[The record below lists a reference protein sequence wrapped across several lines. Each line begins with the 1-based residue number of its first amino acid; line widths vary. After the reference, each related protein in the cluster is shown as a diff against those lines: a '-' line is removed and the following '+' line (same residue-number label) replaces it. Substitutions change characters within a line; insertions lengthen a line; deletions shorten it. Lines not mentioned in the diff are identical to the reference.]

1 MVRRRNRAMIEFRPV
16 RLEDRATIERFTMS
30 SDITNCDLS
39 FANMFCWQEVYH
51 SAWAIVDGFLVIR
64 FHIDGGDRLGYMQP
78 VGEGDCARII
88 PALREDAHA
97 HGQRLRIIGLTD
109 RGREM
114 IRQMHIGQFAFESD
128 RALED
133 YVYAAD
139 DLRNLPGRRYQ
150 PKRNHINRFMAE
162 YPDYRYEELTP
173 DRFDECMQ
181 LEREWRRNHE
191 GHTSELCAEQRAMQ
205 RAFAHFAELGMTGGC
220 IYVGERM
227 VAFTYGSA
235 VNDHTFDTHVEKAD
249 TDYDGAF
256 TVINCLFARHLPE
269 RFTLINREEDLG
281 IEGLRR
287 AKLSYHP
294 AVIQHKFTAIH
305 LHPDELACKELWQTC
320 FGDEEQ
326 FIDSFLIRYYSR
338 RRMLSIERDGRMAA
352 MLHLLPFESELGRT
366 TYIYGVAT
374 APEYRGRGLAT
385 ELMREAMRLAGERG
399 DNALFL
405 IPTPG
410 EEWLRDFYGGF
421 GLEGRIPV
429 EFVTRDGFDFGT
441 GRAADDV
448 AMLWLRDPA
457 RPRPERL
464 RCTWSAQ

>member
-385 ELMREAMRLAGERG
+385 ELMREAMRLAGERS
-399 DNALFL
+399 DDALFL

-441 GRAADDV
+441 GHAADDV

>member
-88 PALREDAHA
+88 PALRDDAHA

-114 IRQMHIGQFAFESD
+114 IRQMHIGLFAFESD

-441 GRAADDV
+441 GHAVDDV

>member
-235 VNDHTFDTHVEKAD
+235 VNNHTFDTHVEKAD

-374 APEYRGRGLAT
+374 APEHRGRGLAT

-399 DNALFL
+399 DDALFL

>member
-114 IRQMHIGQFAFESD
+114 IRQMHIGLFAFESD

-374 APEYRGRGLAT
+374 SPEYRGRGLAT

-399 DNALFL
+399 DDALFL

-429 EFVTRDGFDFGT
+429 EFFTRDGFDFGT

>member
-191 GHTSELCAEQRAMQ
+191 GHTSELRAEQRAMQ

-399 DNALFL
+399 DDALFL

>member
-399 DNALFL
+399 DDALFL

-441 GRAADDV
+441 GHAADDV